1 MKDLKG
7 IVRRGKL
14 AILFPLF
21 ALGLLVACADHH
33 RVASRLVE
41 LDSLVDACPDSALA
55 ILDTLGKE
63 GFDEFNRMY
72 LELLRGKAMN
82 KAFVKFTSGS
92 AMLEVAHYFDRHGD
106 ANQRMLAHY
115 VLGCAYRDMGSAPRA
130 LEQYQQATAQ
140 ADTSSSACDLSTL
153 MRVHSQMVLLYRS
166 QNLIEEEFEET
177 RKAQAIAYKQKDTLS
192 ALLFEERI
200 CNIFLTQKKYS
211 LCDSISEHLYHSY
224 SSLGYKAQA
233 ALSCMNRIKSCF
245 AQKDFVN
252 AKKYLDIYE
261 SCPFLY
267 SDTNKIE
274 GGAEPFYLYK
284 GQYHLETGN
293 LDSAEICFRKVHNDR
308 PFMYTDLNAALG
320 LCKIFELQQQPD
332 SLFKYANLYMVSL
345 QKKNERIKTEESI
358 HVKSLYNYSSEQKMA
373 ERAQKRSAL
382 LRMVILWLSSLA
394 LLVIVI
400 LLYRHRQ
407 KQKELERLKKKIAT
421 STIRLKDSECQ
432 LQELIAQH
440 NEKEQEIEQAKERIN
455 ALLTEQASVRQEAD
469 NIQSEK
475 ERIVSMLTD
484 VQGQV
489 DRLLKERKDIQSA
502 ISSQEREIEGV
513 RWQAN
518 YLQEELRK
526 RDDKDYSNLIQQKE
540 EIVSVF
546 QDALLDF
553 KHKTITDN
561 DWGKLRHV
569 LESMYPTFHSTL
581 YARENLS
588 ETEYQICL
596 LVKAGFNTYEINT
609 IMGKSSSYASVLRG
623 RLLAK
628 VFGVEGSPH
637 QFDERI
643 RLIGNPTIPTP

>member
-1 MKDLKG
+1 M
-7 IVRRGKL
+7 
-14 AILFPLF
+14 
-21 ALGLLVACADHH
+21 
-33 RVASRLVE
+33 
-41 LDSLVDACPDSALA
+41 
-55 ILDTLGKE
+55 
-63 GFDEFNRMY
+63 
-72 LELLRGKAMN
+72 
-82 KAFVKFTSGS
+82 
-92 AMLEVAHYFDRHGD
+92 
-106 ANQRMLAHY
+106 
-115 VLGCAYRDMGSAPRA
+115 
-130 LEQYQQATAQ
+130 
-140 ADTSSSACDLSTL
+140 
-153 MRVHSQMVLLYRS
+153 
-166 QNLIEEEFEET
+166 
-177 RKAQAIAYKQKDTLS
+177 
-192 ALLFEERI
+192 
-200 CNIFLTQKKYS
+200 
-211 LCDSISEHLYHSY
+211 
-224 SSLGYKAQA
+224 
-233 ALSCMNRIKSCF
+233 
-245 AQKDFVN
+245 
-252 AKKYLDIYE
+252 
-261 SCPFLY
+261 
-267 SDTNKIE
+267 
-274 GGAEPFYLYK
+274 
-284 GQYHLETGN
+284 
-293 LDSAEICFRKVHNDR
+293 
-308 PFMYTDLNAALG
+308 
-320 LCKIFELQQQPD
+320 
-332 SLFKYANLYMVSL
+332 
-345 QKKNERIKTEESI
+345 
-358 HVKSLYNYSSEQKMA
+358 
-373 ERAQKRSAL
+373 
-382 LRMVILWLSSLA
+382 
-394 LLVIVI
+394 
-400 LLYRHRQ
+400 
-407 KQKELERLKKKIAT
+407 
-421 STIRLKDSECQ
+421 
-432 LQELIAQH
+432 QELIAQH

-540 EIVSVF
+540 EIASVF

-623 RLLAK
+623 RLLAT

-643 RLIGNPTIPTP
+643 RLIGNPTIPTS

>member
-7 IVRRGKL
+7 TVRRGKL

-55 ILDTLGKE
+55 ILDTLGNE

-82 KAFVKFTSGS
+82 KTYVKFTSDS

-115 VLGCAYRDMGSAPRA
+115 VLGCAYRDMGNAPRA
-130 LEQYQQATAQ
+130 LECYQDATAQ
-140 ADTSSSACDLSTL
+140 ADTTSSACDLSTL
-153 MRVHSQMVLLYRS
+153 MRVHGQMNELFMRLRMEKDALRES
-166 QNLIEEEFEET
+166 EI
-177 RKAQAIAYKQKDTLS
+177 AQRLCWQMGDTLS
-192 ALLFEERI
+192 ALIFEEAI
-200 CNIFLTQKKYS
+200 CNHLYNTKQYEACIQKALHLHQQYTEHGFLDEADAVYVFCVKSYLELQDYEKAKLYLDRFAKCRYFLTDPRKIKGGKG
-211 LCDSISEHLYHSY
+211 ILYI
-224 SSLGYKAQA
+224 YKAQYHLRVQNADSA
-233 ALSCMNRIKSCF
+233 AHYFQMALPYAHLNN
-245 AQKDFVN
+245 N
-252 AKKYLDIYE
+252 ALLAYRGLFESYSMLHQADSALKYIN
-261 SCPFLY
+261 LY
-267 SDTNKIE
+267 SEQKERTYHKGN
-274 GGAEPFYLYK
+274 AE
-284 GQYHLETGN
+284 T
-293 LDSAEICFRKVHNDR
+293 
-308 PFMYTDLNAALG
+308 ALQM
-320 LCKIFELQQQPD
+320 E
-332 SLFKYANLYMVSL
+332 N
-345 QKKNERIKTEESI
+345 
-358 HVKSLYNYSSEQKMA
+358 LYNYSSEQKMA